1 MNLLPAQTLSG
12 YDRIHVC
19 KAERLLTA
27 LPSNSIDLI
36 LTSPPYDNL
45 RKYKGF
51 SWNFEYIAQQSYRV
65 LKQGGVL
72 AWVVADATID
82 GSETF
87 TSFRQALYFRD
98 VAGFKAWDTMIWNK
112 NAMPGDFGKRYR
124 PVFEFMFVFAKGE
137 PSTWRPTVRRNAT
150 AGQWKKKGHSGKDG
164 WKTSEAKQTPE
175 ESVLENVWY
184 IPVGGGVA
192 TDKVKHPAMFPEELA
207 RRHIVT
213 WTNEGDTVLDFFMG
227 SGTTAKMATLNNRR
241 FIDCDI
247 SAEYVEIARQRV
259 AKAREQ
265 VTQLPMFA
273 ADAA

>member
-1 MNLLPAQTLSG
+1 MNLLPATTLSG
-12 YDRIHVC
+12 DNRIHVC
-19 KAERLLTA
+19 KAETLLRA
-27 LPSNSIDLI
+27 LPTGSVDLI
-36 LTSPPYDNL
+36 VTSPPYDNL

-51 SWNFEYIAQQSYRV
+51 SWSFEYLAQQSYRV

-72 AWVVADATID
+72 VWVVADATVD

-98 VAGFKAWDTMIWNK
+98 VAGFNAHDTMIWNK

-124 PVFEFMFVFAKGE
+124 PTFEFMFIFTKGV
-137 PSTWRPTVRRNAT
+137 PATWHPTMRRNAT

-164 WKTSEAKQTPE
+164 WQTSTAKQTPE

-192 TDKVKHPAMFPEELA
+192 VDNVKHPAMFPEELS

-213 WTNEGDTVLDFFMG
+213 WSNEGDTVLDFFMG
-227 SGTTAKMATLNNRR
+227 SGTTAKMAALNNRR
-241 FIDCDI
+241 FIGCDI
-247 SAEYVEIARQRV
+247 SAEYVAIARERV
-259 AKAREQ
+259 RKAQTEAR
-265 VTQLPMFA
+265 QLELIA
-273 ADAA
+273 

>member
-12 YDRIHVC
+12 DNRIHVS

-27 LPSNSIDLI
+27 LPTGSVDLV

-72 AWVVADATID
+72 VWVVADATID

-98 VAGFKAWDTMIWNK
+98 VVGFNAHDTMIYEAAGTGAKGSNYAYWQ
-112 NAMPGDFGKRYR
+112 A
-124 PVFEFMFVFAKGE
+124 FEYMFVFSKGR
-137 PSTWRPTVRRNAT
+137 PKTVNRIADVKNKTTDLIRSGRWRENGKRERPHAT
-150 AGQWKKKGHSGKDG
+150 KEWGIRTNIWRYNVGFMDHSD
-164 WKTSEAKQTPE
+164 KT
-175 ESVLENVWY
+175 
-184 IPVGGGVA
+184 G
-192 TDKVKHPAMFPEELA
+192 HPAPYPEALA
-207 RRHIVT
+207 NDHIIS

-227 SGTTAKMATLNNRR
+227 SGTTAKIATLNNRR
-241 FIDCDI
+241 FIGCDI
-247 SAEYVEIARQRV
+247 SAEYVTIARERV
-259 AKAREQ
+259 RKAQSEAR
-265 VTQLPMFA
+265 QLELIA
-273 ADAA
+273 